1 MKQPSFF
8 DKYANEY
15 DLMTDAALREKNH
28 VKEVRT
34 ILQKFQPAAV
44 LDAGCATGLTT
55 RLLAAEGVTAVGIDR
70 SRKMIKLARE
80 KAEDWANP
88 PTFKYA
94 QFENLPENMNCK
106 FDLIVCLA
114 NAISGV
120 GTLAGLD
127 RALKNFRKVLK
138 PGGTLLIQMLNYL
151 AVEEGVLKPVRTT
164 IKDGLVYVRLTERRG
179 RKYSL
184 YVIRLDTNKK
194 PVLTEP
200 FLSDFDSFTVDQM
213 TGSLKKAGFVNI
225 SKYASLFLDK
235 KFTRTCR
242 DLVVTASRKT
252 R

>member
-1 MKQPSFF
+1 MKRESFF
-8 DKYANEY
+8 DKYAHEY
-15 DLMTDAALREKNH
+15 DLMTNAALREKNH
-28 VKEVRT
+28 VIEVRA
-34 ILQKFQPAAV
+34 ILHKFHPEVV

-80 KAEDWANP
+80 ITEGLENP
-88 PTFKYA
+88 PSFKYA
-94 QFENLPENMNCK
+94 QFENLPENMNRQ

-120 GTLAGLD
+120 GTLTGLNK
-127 RALKNFRKVLK
+127 ALKNFHKVLK

-164 IKDGLVYVRLTERRG
+164 VKDGLVYVRLTERRG

-184 YVIRLDTNKK
+184 YVIRLDMNKN

-200 FLSDFDSFTVDQM
+200 FRSDFDSFMVDQM
-213 TGSLKKAGFVNI
+213 IKSLNKAGFVNI
-225 SKYASLFLDK
+225 KKYASLFLDK

-242 DLVVTASRKT
+242 DLVVTASRKA
-252 R
+252 